1 MALLDRFRKSK
12 NQVNDLPNSYGY
24 GNFFFTPLD
33 KKNWDFRKFSDQY
46 LWLILQTIFAG
57 MKNVRFFSDSE
68 DERIEKIVYF
78 LDKNFITLIWN
89 MWHLGF
95 AVVGIRSDGTYYIPE
110 KKEIQ
115 RDRNGKVTNFD
126 VVYYSEKYMFER
138 KSDFSIIADSLYAI
152 DAFANGNLNLTEN
165 FGALGILMGKGLPT
179 SPADKEDFQKQLKN
193 EYGIKKEQKQIIL
206 TTMPL
211 DFKQFTLPVAQL
223 KLPENIER
231 EMKLL
236 FRYFNVP
243 TDLII
248 GGSTF
253 DNQTQATLNFYRNC
267 ISPLAEIALKIGQY
281 LMKKDVRLLVP
292 TDKLTFRI
300 DNVAELEDDRTPEI
314 ELKLKV
320 VELVERM
327 RAMQLDTSEYED
339 ILTKLTM

>member
-1 MALLDRFRKSK
+1 MGIFNNKKKAE
-12 NQVNDLPNSYGY
+12 NQVNELPNVYRY
-24 GNFFFTPLD
+24 GNYLFTPLD
-33 KKNWDFRKFSDQY
+33 RVDWEKHKFSDQY
-46 LWLILQTIFAG
+46 FWLILQTIFAG
-57 MKNVRFFSDSE
+57 MKNVRFFSDTE
-68 DERIEKIVYF
+68 DKRIEKIVAF
-78 LDKNFITLIWN
+78 IDTNFIPLIWN
-89 MWHLGF
+89 LWKLGF
-95 AVVGIRSDGTYYIPE
+95 SVVGIRSDGTYYIPDA
-110 KKEIQ
+110 KDIK

-138 KSDFSIIADSLYAI
+138 KSDFAIIADSLYAI
-152 DAFANGNLNLTEN
+152 NAFANGNLNLTKN
-165 FGALGILMGKGLPT
+165 FGALGILMGKGLPANQ
-179 SPADKEDFQKQLKN
+179 SEKDDFQKQLKN
-193 EYGIKKEQKQIIL
+193 EYGIGREQKQILL

-236 FRYFNVP
+236 CRYFCVP

-253 DNQTQATLNFYRNC
+253 DNQEQATLNFYRNC
-267 ISPLAEIALKIGQY
+267 ISPLAEIVLKIGQY

-292 TDKLTFRI
+292 SDKLTFRI

-327 RAMQLDTSEYED
+327 RAMEIDTREYEEL
-339 ILTKLTM
+339 LTKTTM